1 MNAKRE
7 RREFLL
13 SPKASEMVDRLSVAY
28 RCNFSDVIEGLLLG
42 NVKPMDDDHPANE
55 PDRRSVPR

>member
-13 SPKASEMVDRLSVAY
+13 SPKASEMVDRLASAY
-28 RCNFSDVIEGLLLG
+28 HCNFSDVIEGLLLG
-42 NVKPMDDDHPANE
+42 NVKPMQDDHPANE